1 MLKEKRR
8 KSMEKKIKLYD
19 DDLERL
25 DSIKIQYV
33 SLSEANKMLRA
44 GEFKLWILLHTL
56 SEDNLYASK
65 SHIAAF
71 LRMNRSSFDTNIR
84 NLALKGFVES
94 IPVGQLNK
102 SILKLTRILKIEPGT
117 KIIKLRK

>member
-1 MLKEKRR
+1 MKK
-8 KSMEKKIKLYD
+8 KKIKLYD
-19 DDLERL
+19 DDFERL

-44 GEFKLWILLHTL
+44 GEFKLFIMLHTL
-56 SEDNLYASK
+56 SENDLYASK
-65 SHIAAF
+65 THISSF